1 MYIPLGGNRKGEKRQ
16 VFNLFVVFL
25 LTGIW
30 HGANFTFII
39 WGLYHFVFNA
49 AEKLFLDKAL
59 KKVPNIIRSFLTF
72 FVVVIGWVFFFSDS
86 IGGAFT
92 YLGNMFGIGCTGG
105 AGGYYLS
112 SFIVL
117 LLVSALCALPLGH
130 NFMMNLKKQKT
141 KYYLPVRAGINVCLF
156 LLCVA
161 AMVSDTYTSF
171 LYAAF

>member
-1 MYIPLGGNRKGEKRQ
+1 MRRK
-16 VFNLFVVFL
+16 NC
-25 LTGIW
+25 
-30 HGANFTFII
+30 
-39 WGLYHFVFNA
+39 
-49 AEKLFLDKAL
+49 FLDKAL